1 MYFTSKICEILNRIY
16 FEEHLL
22 TTLLDIKLSWVNR
35 CTIYKVT
42 DDI

>member
-22 TTLLDIKLSWVNR
+22 TTLLDKTFLGESMHNL
-35 CTIYKVT
+35 
-42 DDI
+42 